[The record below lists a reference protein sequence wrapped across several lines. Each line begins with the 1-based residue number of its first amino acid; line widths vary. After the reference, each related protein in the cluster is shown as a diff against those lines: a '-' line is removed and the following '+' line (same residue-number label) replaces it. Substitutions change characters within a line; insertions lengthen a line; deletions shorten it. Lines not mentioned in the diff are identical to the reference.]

1 VEEKLTENQNPDEV
15 TDDVVVSL
23 DYTLTVEG
31 ELIDSSDDT
40 GPIEFIQ
47 GNGEII
53 PGLER
58 EIQGMKL
65 AEVRDVKVAPG
76 EAYGEIDP
84 EAVIDVPRSDFPDD
98 LPVEPGTEIEVRDNE
113 GNAMDARIIEVKPD
127 AITLDFNHPLAGKS
141 LEFHVKVV
149 GLRSPTEE
157 ELAHGHVHSDDNYH
171 SHEED

>member
-1 VEEKLTENQNPDEV
+1 MTENQNPDEV

-31 ELIDSSDDT
+31 ELIDSSDET

-65 AEVRDVKVAPG
+65 AEVRDVHVAPG

-113 GNAMDARIIEVKPD
+113 GNAMDARIVEVKPD
-127 AITLDFNHPLAGKS
+127 AITLDFNHPLAGKQ

-149 GLRSPTEE
+149 ALRSPTEE
-157 ELAHGHVHSDDNYH
+157 ELAHGHVHNDDNHH
-171 SHEED
+171 SHEEDEED

>member
-1 VEEKLTENQNPDEV
+1 LTEHQDPDEV
-15 TDDVVVSL
+15 KDDVVVSL

-31 ELIDSSDDT
+31 EVIDSSDDT
-40 GPIEFIQ
+40 GPIQFIQ

-58 EIQGMKL
+58 EIAGMKL
-65 AEVRDVKVAPG
+65 DESRDLTIAPG
-76 EAYGEIDP
+76 EAYGEVDP

-98 LPVEPGTEIEVRDNE
+98 LPVETGTEIEVRDND
-113 GNAMDARIIEVKPD
+113 GNAMDARIVEVKAD
-127 AITLDFNHPLAGKS
+127 TITLDFNHPLAGKQ

-149 GLRSPTEE
+149 ALRSPTEE
-157 ELAHGHVHSDDNYH
+157 ELAHGHVHSDDHHH